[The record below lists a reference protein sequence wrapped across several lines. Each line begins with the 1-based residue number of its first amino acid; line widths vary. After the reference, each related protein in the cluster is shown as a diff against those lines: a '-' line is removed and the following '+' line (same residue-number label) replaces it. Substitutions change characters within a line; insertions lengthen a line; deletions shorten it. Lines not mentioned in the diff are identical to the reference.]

1 MCIICLLVIRGLEHI
16 VSTPCSFTSLFTY
29 TTILL
34 VSTGSEVPCVRAALD
49 TAWEKAKSVSAACLR
64 WIDAKMHEYEVGE
77 GNWSDRC
84 VLNLM
89 LLGAWLSS
97 KAALRL
103 LASCLLAYLLSQ

>member
-1 MCIICLLVIRGLEHI
+1 M
-16 VSTPCSFTSLFTY
+16 
-29 TTILL
+29 
-34 VSTGSEVPCVRAALD
+34 RAVLD
-49 TAWEKAKSVSAACLR
+49 TAWEIAKSVSAGCLR

-89 LLGAWLSS
+89 LSGVWLCS

-103 LASCLLAYLLSQ
+103 LASCLLAHLLSQ

>member
-1 MCIICLLVIRGLEHI
+1 M
-16 VSTPCSFTSLFTY
+16 
-29 TTILL
+29 
-34 VSTGSEVPCVRAALD
+34 RAALD
-49 TAWEKAKSVSAACLR
+49 TAWDMVKSVSAGCLR
-64 WIDAKMHEYEVGE
+64 WIDAKTHECEVGE

-89 LLGAWLSS
+89 LSGAWLSS